1 MKKEKTKEELIID
14 AIIEKNQMIKAK
26 DVSNVLDT
34 MYGKIVQRL
43 LEAEMDNHL
52 GYNKSSRDKKK
63 TIIEEMD
70 IQVKEKR

>member
-14 AIIEKNQMIKAK
+14 AILENNQMITAK

>member
-1 MKKEKTKEELIID
+1 
-14 AIIEKNQMIKAK
+14 
-26 DVSNVLDT
+26 